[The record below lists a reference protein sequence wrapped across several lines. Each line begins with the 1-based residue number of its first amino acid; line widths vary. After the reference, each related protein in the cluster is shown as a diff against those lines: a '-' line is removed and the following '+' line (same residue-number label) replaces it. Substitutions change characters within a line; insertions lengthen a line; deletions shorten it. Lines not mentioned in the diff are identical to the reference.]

1 MEELLRILKD
11 YNEDVDFLTAQGIID
26 NELIDSMDV
35 VSLVSEL
42 VDAFGIEIGMDDIV
56 PDNFNTVAAMWDMIQ
71 RLQG

>member
-1 MEELLRILKD
+1 MEELLRILKG

-42 VDAFGIEIGMDDIV
+42 EDTFGIEMGMDDIIS
-56 PDNFNTVAAMWDMIQ
+56 DNFNTVAAMWDMIQ